1 LGGVIAPGGSG
12 IVIASQAGHMLLPLP
27 AEQNPAL
34 ASTPPPTSR
43 PAVLQ
48 PDHVTNLGGAYA
60 RAKRANI
67 LRVQAESMT
76 WGDKGARLNSLSP
89 RIIMTPLAMGELNG
103 PGGEGYQRMI
113 KASAAGR
120 VGPPTRSARQPHS

>member
-1 LGGVIAPGGSG
+1 
-12 IVIASQAGHMLLPLP
+12 VIASQAGHTQPHYRP
-27 AEQNPAL
+27 SRTKAL
-34 ASTPPPTSR
+34 ASTSGADLVGLPF
-43 PAVLQ
+43 LQ
-48 PDHVTNLGGAYA
+48 PDHVTNSGGAYPL
-60 RAKRANI
+60 AKRANI

-89 RIIMTPLAMGELNG
+89 GIFMTPLGMDELNG

-120 VGPPTRSARQPHS
+120 VGTPTRSARQPHS